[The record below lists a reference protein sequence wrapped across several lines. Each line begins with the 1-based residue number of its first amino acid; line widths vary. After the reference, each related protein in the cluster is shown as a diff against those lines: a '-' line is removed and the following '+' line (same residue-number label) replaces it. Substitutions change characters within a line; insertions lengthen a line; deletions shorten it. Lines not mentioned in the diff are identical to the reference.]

1 MLWTNQRVKT
11 VKDLYD
17 YAVENQ
23 EELLGDWQS
32 SSTDYDF
39 WLKYTTDSFIY
50 DRAFCTRYKNWYFF
64 DQTGEETVAEVFQ
77 RFTEAVT
84 DFLTLND
91 KKYTELFKVEML
103 SVQASSVLSDY
114 TITEELEAERT
125 IGREYT
131 SGERTDNSTD
141 TIGARTDTTTNQVM
155 AYNSSS
161 FVDSSKSIDDME
173 QQVNTNDFTKGEQI
187 DSEDST
193 DNLGSTKTT
202 TGTNSNPYENMLK
215 YIEAW
220 DGFSFYTMIFREIAA
235 EFLLV

>member
-1 MLWTNQRVKT
+1 MIWTNQRVKT

-103 SVQASSVLSDY
+103 SVQTSSVLSDY
-114 TITEELEAERT
+114 TITEEVEAERT
-125 IGREYT
+125 INRDYT
-131 SGERTDNSTD
+131 SGQRQDSESE

-155 AYNSSS
+155 AYNSST
-161 FVDSSKSIDDME
+161 FVDSSKSTDVLGS
-173 QQVNTNDFTKGEQI
+173 QSNSSSYTKGSQI
-187 DSEDST
+187 DSDDTT
-193 DNLGSTKTT
+193 DNLGSSKTT
-202 TGTNSNPYENMLK
+202 TGTNNNPYENMLK
-215 YIEAW
+215 YIGAW